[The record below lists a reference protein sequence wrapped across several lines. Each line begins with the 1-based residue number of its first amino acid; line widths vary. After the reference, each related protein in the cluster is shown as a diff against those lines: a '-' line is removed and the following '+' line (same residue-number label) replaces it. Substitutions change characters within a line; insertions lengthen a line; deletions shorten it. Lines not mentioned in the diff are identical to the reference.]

1 MVCKSTS
8 QKRRTTS
15 EGAEFAAAPVAQRLV
30 ALRPV
35 ALRQASMTTATTRE
49 LAILDII
56 MDISWAS
63 PEHMATGAE

>member
-1 MVCKSTS
+1 MVRKSTS

-15 EGAEFAAAPVAQRLV
+15 EGAEFAAAPVAQRE
-30 ALRPV
+30 
-35 ALRQASMTTATTRE
+35 ASMTTATTRE

-63 PEHMATGAE
+63 PGHMATGAE